1 MKIKNSARAKH
12 AHYCHKNI
20 MKDLKNQLSSA
31 GTKPSEAI
39 GVNRRNN
46 RREYAEKG
54 GTKLILFRLFT
65 AFYGFL
71 RLTGKNFARLS
82 KGRQCRLLSS

>member
-1 MKIKNSARAKH
+1 MARSEQ
-12 AHYCHKNI
+12 AHYFHRKI
-20 MKDLKNQLSSA
+20 MKNLKNQLSNA
-31 GTKPSEAI
+31 GTKPSEAV

-54 GTKLILFRLFT
+54 GTESVLFRLFT

-71 RLTGKNFARLS
+71 RLTGKKLRTAFQ
-82 KGRQCRLLSS
+82 GRAMQTA